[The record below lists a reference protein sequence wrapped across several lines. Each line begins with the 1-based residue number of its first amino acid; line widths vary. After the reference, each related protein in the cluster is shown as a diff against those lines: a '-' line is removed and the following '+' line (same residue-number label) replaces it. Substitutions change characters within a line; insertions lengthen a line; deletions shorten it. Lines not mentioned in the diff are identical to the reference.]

1 MNGASVEPET
11 RPLYVVG
18 VGASAGGLEALQ
30 RLFERIPVTGELAFV
45 VIQHLS
51 PDFKSLMD
59 ELLTPHTQLQ
69 IVRAEEGMLVE
80 PDHIYLMPPKSEM
93 IVSGGRLRLTERDP
107 AKGLSLPIDTFF
119 RSLAEDVGTRAIAVV
134 LSGTGSDG
142 SRGIR
147 AVHEAGGL
155 VIAQTESSAKFDG
168 MPRSAVDTGIVDLVL
183 APEDIGDTL
192 VKYLEHDGRLG
203 DPDAPV
209 GGDLMSRIF
218 ELLKH
223 ESAIDFSDYKGS
235 TVGRRI
241 ERRLLMS
248 ESRDLD
254 EYVARISGD
263 ASELRALYKDLLIG
277 VTRFFRDGD
286 AFQRL
291 ATEVLP
297 EVVRNATEEVRIWIA
312 ATASGEEAYSVAM
325 LMDEAFRQAGKP
337 PLFRI
342 FATDVH
348 RPSLEAASS
357 GFYPPES
364 LAQVPEER
372 RNRYFERH
380 GDGFQVTTELRSHI
394 VFAHHNALRDA
405 PFTRLDLVSCR
416 NFLIYLKPPAQRRV
430 LALFHFGLK
439 TGGVLLLG
447 PSETPGPLA
456 EEFTV
461 IDSRWKIFRKS
472 RDVRIPDVSIASAGA
487 AVGSARPIVGRQST
501 EDPRVVRGREGLLEH
516 YLPPTLLVD
525 EAGRLLHSFNG
536 GGDFLVQRDGRPSL
550 NVLELLEGNV
560 RFVVAGALKRAQKER
575 TSVSYGGVETTAG
588 RQPRRVRVVVSAV
601 TGGGTRSEDCYA
613 ITFEEDRAPIAESV
627 GQPANVDALMQDR
640 LSSLENELRV
650 TKENLQATIEEME
663 TSNEELQATN
673 EELIASNEE
682 LQSTNEELHSVN
694 EELYTVNAEYQ
705 AKIAELTELTAD
717 MNHLLEAT
725 DVHTVFLDRD
735 LRLRKFTPKIAA
747 TFNLIPQDVG
757 RRIDAFAHDLA
768 DNRLVGDL
776 ERVAAGGP
784 VVEREV
790 QDGQQRAYFMRMLP
804 YRTTQNAVDG
814 VVLTLVD
821 ISAVKQAQRNLAVSE
836 ERYRALFRAMSAI
849 LWTADPE
856 GNFAGPQAEWE
867 SYSGQGWEAHRGRG
881 WLEAIHPEDRTAFR
895 NAWVAA
901 LAEQR
906 VFEAKARLYNKAE
919 EGYHHCVVRAAPL
932 LGDGGQVREWVGDVV
947 DVHDTVMG
955 EQRLRRQEAQIRA
968 ILHHSPTFI
977 WVKDPSGRYL
987 VASRQCQA
995 VMGAD
1000 CEDLVGKTD
1009 YDFLPVAI
1017 ADQLRASERRCL
1029 ESGETTEAEEVLP
1042 LGDQNRTY
1050 LTVKFPLRDEQ
1061 GQVYALAGIFTD
1073 ITERKRDA
1081 EEIRQGVERRDQ
1093 FLAMLSHELRTPLG
1107 AILNAADLLE
1117 KGNGSRSPTHAR
1129 DVIRRQ
1135 TRHMAKLVED
1145 LLDVGRVTR
1154 DQLVLDAR
1162 LVDMRS
1168 IVEEVVDTVR
1178 PEAER
1183 RGLELAM
1190 VKPAEGLPVRGDEAR
1205 LRQIFTNL
1213 ITNAVGY
1220 TPGGRVEVALQNG
1233 GPQVRV
1239 AVRDT
1244 GIGLSREELARV
1256 FELFYQTPQALDRKR
1271 GGLGVGLTLA
1281 LKLARLHGGD
1291 ITAESAGP
1299 GTGST
1304 FTVTF
1309 PRADGRLEDLPAEPP
1324 RPDSRLKIVLVEDN
1338 EDIRDTLQDLLRL
1351 EGHEVVAECEGV
1363 RGAEVIVEAC
1373 PDVAIVDLGL
1383 PGMDGFAVAKRVR
1396 SARGSMVRLIALTG
1410 YGGRE
1415 DRMETA
1421 GAGFDRHLVKPIDHD
1436 MLMRVLAEIAAG
1448 RRPTA

>member
-1 MNGASVEPET
+1 
-11 RPLYVVG
+11 
-18 VGASAGGLEALQ
+18 
-30 RLFERIPVTGELAFV
+30 
-45 VIQHLS
+45 
-51 PDFKSLMD
+51 
-59 ELLTPHTQLQ
+59 
-69 IVRAEEGMLVE
+69 
-80 PDHIYLMPPKSEM
+80 MPPKSEM
-93 IVSGGRLRLTERDP
+93 VVAGGRLRLTERDP
-107 AKGLSLPIDTFF
+107 SKGLSLPIDAFF
-119 RSLAEDVGTRAIAVV
+119 RSLAEDVGPRAVAVV

-183 APEDIGDTL
+183 PPEEISDTL
-192 VKYLEHDGRLG
+192 LKYLEHDGRLG
-203 DPDAPV
+203 DPEAPA
-209 GGDLMSRIF
+209 GDLMSRIF
-218 ELLKH
+218 ELLKQ
-223 ESAIDFSDYKGS
+223 ESNIDFSSYKGS

-241 ERRLLMS
+241 ERRLLLS

-254 EYVARISGD
+254 DYVARISTD
-263 ASELRALYKDLLIG
+263 PAELRALFKDLLIG
-277 VTRFFRDGD
+277 VTRFFRDPD

-291 ATEVLP
+291 AADVLP
-297 EVVRNATEEVRIWIA
+297 EMVRGSTDELRIWIP
-312 ATASGEEAYSVAM
+312 ATASGEEAYSLAM
-325 LMDEAFRQAGKP
+325 LVDEAFRQSGKAA
-337 PLFRI
+337 LFRI

-357 GFYPPES
+357 GFYPADS
-364 LAQVPEER
+364 LVHVPDPFRE
-372 RNRYFERH
+372 RYFERH
-380 GDGFQVTTELRSHI
+380 GEGFQITSELRSHI

-416 NFLIYLKPPAQRRV
+416 NFLIYLKPAAQRRV

-456 EEFTV
+456 EEFIT
-461 IDSRWKIFRKS
+461 IDSRWKLFRKS
-472 RDVRIPDVSIASAGA
+472 RDVRIPDVSISSPGA
-487 AVGSARPIVGRQST
+487 PLSGARPIVSRQSS
-501 EDPRVVRGREGLLEH
+501 EDPRVLQARESLLER
-516 YLPPTLLVD
+516 YAPPTLLVD
-525 EAGRLLHSFNG
+525 EAGRLLHSLNG
-536 GGDFLVQRDGRPSL
+536 AGDYLLQRDGRPSL
-550 NVLELLEGNV
+550 NVLDLLEGNL

-575 TSVSYGGVETTAG
+575 TSVTYSGVEANLG
-588 RQPRRVRVVVSAV
+588 RQTRRVRVVVSAV
-601 TGGGTRSEDCYA
+601 TGAGRSDECYA
-613 ITFEEDRAPIAESV
+613 ITFEEDRELPSALGTEPT
-627 GQPANVDALMQDR
+627 NVDALMKDR
-640 LSSLENELRV
+640 LSSVENELRV

-725 DVHTVFLDRD
+725 EVHTVFLDGN
-735 LRLRKFTPKIAA
+735 LRLRKFTPQIAR
-747 TFNLIPQDVG
+747 TFNLLPQDVG
-757 RRIDAFAHDLA
+757 RRIDAFAHDLN
-768 DNRLVGDL
+768 DDRLVGDL

-784 VVEREV
+784 PVEREV
-790 QDGQQRAYFMRMLP
+790 QDGQQRSYFMRILP
-804 YRTTQNAVDG
+804 YRTAQNVVDG

-821 ISAVKQAQRNLAVSE
+821 ISAVKQAQRSLAVSE
-836 ERYRALFRAMSAI
+836 ERYRALFRAVSAI
-849 LWTADPE
+849 LWTADPG
-856 GNFAGPQAEWE
+856 GNFAAPQAEWE
-867 SYSGQGWEAHRGRG
+867 SYTGQSWQAHGGQGW
-881 WLEAIHPEDRTAFR
+881 LDAIHPEDRESFR
-895 NAWVAA
+895 SAWQQVVTQ
-901 LAEQR
+901 QR
-906 VFEAKARLYNKAE
+906 VFEASVRLFSKAH
-919 EGYHHCVVRAAPL
+919 EGHRHCVVRAAPL
-932 LGDGGQVREWVGDVV
+932 LNLQGELREWVGDVV
-947 DVHDTVMG
+947 DVQDSVIA
-955 EQRLRRQEAQIRA
+955 EQRRQRQEAQIRA

-987 VASRQCQA
+987 VASRQCRA
-995 VMGAD
+995 VIGAPS
-1000 CEDLVGKTD
+1000 EDLVGKTD
-1009 YDFLPVAI
+1009 YDFLPVAV
-1017 ADQLRASERRCL
+1017 ADKLRASERRCL
-1029 ESGETTEAEEVLP
+1029 ETGETTEVEEIVP
-1042 LGDQNRTY
+1042 FDGQPRTF
-1050 LTVKFPLRDEQ
+1050 LTVKFPLRDELDPI
-1061 GQVYALAGIFTD
+1061 YAVAGICTD
-1073 ITERKRDA
+1073 ITQRKRDA

-1117 KGNGSRSPTHAR
+1117 RGNGSRPPTYAR

-1162 LVDMRS
+1162 LMDMRA
-1168 IVEEVVDTVR
+1168 IVDDVVETVR

-1183 RGLELAM
+1183 RGLALVV
-1190 VKPAEGLPVRGDEAR
+1190 VKPEEGLPVRGDEAR

-1220 TPGGRVEVALQNG
+1220 TPKGRVEVKMHNG
-1233 GPQVRV
+1233 GPSV
-1239 AVRDT
+1239 AVAVHDT

-1256 FELFYQTPQALDRKR
+1256 FDLFYQTPQALDRKR

-1291 ITAESAGP
+1291 ITAQSDGP
-1299 GTGST
+1299 GNGST

-1309 PRADGRLEDLPAEPP
+1309 PRAEGLLEEGPAEAP
-1324 RPDSRLKIVLVEDN
+1324 RPDSRLKIVLIEDN

-1363 RGAEVIVEAC
+1363 RGAQAIVDSC

-1383 PGMDGFAVAKRVR
+1383 PGMDGFAVAKKVR
-1396 SARGSMVRLIALTG
+1396 SVRGSTVRLIALTG

-1421 GAGFDRHLVKPIDHD
+1421 GAGFDRHLVKPIDND
-1436 MLMRVLAEIAAG
+1436 MLMRVLAEIAAS
-1448 RRPTA
+1448 RRPVA